1 MRPQHIYIAYE
12 TNKKQHRIILAR
24 CKVYISRLNGH
35 HKLKKNAWNLADNF
49 SLGTFI
55 KLEIGNNPQ

>member
-1 MRPQHIYIAYE
+1 MYIDTYE

-35 HKLKKNAWNLADNF
+35 HTLKKNAWNLADNF

-55 KLEIGNNPQ
+55 KLGNRK